1 MKYWLGM
8 ILLVVLG
15 VGILGYSLWRL
26 PPLLQETSAVV
37 AREQKQIEGWLRSR
51 ALPLVQSK
59 NIAGMQAFLE
69 EIVALPGVQDAYFVD
84 KTYYIQVA
92 SQSDWR
98 GEFNQTPCVFPDEGR
113 DKVTPN
119 VLRVDFVKDAPQSA
133 GFACVRYEPTAAV
146 SASSRLQEFLLLF
159 LPTTV
164 LLLIVVGFTFYQQ
177 ALRNVAA
184 LSAQIKKITEGHW
197 QTRLY
202 LPGNNIIAEFARSLD
217 NMVQKLSTETAGMQE
232 NEERFMLAARGS
244 NDIIWDWNIET
255 NGLYLSP
262 RFGEVLG
269 YTTKDIPGI
278 FVAWLKIFHPDDL
291 ESFQK
296 EIDICFRSN
305 QPLAL
310 EVRLR
315 ARDGVWR
322 WMLVRGTVIRNDNG
336 ASKRMVG
343 SLSDIHSRKKAEAML
358 RQEKERLETTLA
370 SIVDA
375 VITTDRTGRIE
386 VVNLEAEE
394 MIGLTRKDLIG
405 LELAEVL
412 KLYYPDS
419 RQPMD
424 LHQMLENVA
433 IQEHPISV
441 EEPVVCRTDQ
451 DRQYLV
457 LYQISPLRDYSGMV
471 IGTITTLHDVTE
483 KAKLTKDLSREKEKA
498 QVTLDSIAN
507 GVITTDT
514 KGRVENM
521 NPKAE
526 SLSGWTTIEA
536 RGKDIWEVLNMREET
551 ARRSLLSE
559 AVMQRVLEQGEIL
572 EYKEAILAHQ
582 LERDKRYFVSV
593 NVSPIIDSTDTILG
607 SVLIIE
613 NNTEQRKLNMRIQY
627 EATHDSLTGLLNRVE
642 IEKRIAK
649 VLDSLSGDAARN
661 FLMALDLDQFK
672 LVNDTSGHK
681 AGDELLK
688 MITKILQASLPS
700 KGVHL
705 ARLGGDDF
713 VVLLESLDLEN
724 VMRIARVLRQ
734 EISNFVFEY
743 GGYSF
748 TVGVS
753 IGVVPIKTHFEAE
766 QDVMKAAEQAVYL
779 AKSKGRNTIQIYEG
793 DETRNWGGEM
803 QWVHRLTSAMRQDK
817 GLVLFAQPIV
827 PIGKDMDT
835 SYRHYELLIRMQD
848 ENGKIVSPG
857 FFLPGAER
865 YGLISELDQWV
876 LRSALRQ
883 IRMGLN
889 FNKTL
894 QGAVFAIN
902 LSGDSLASEE
912 FLDFAMQQVKDSGIP
927 TNMLCFEVTES
938 VAVRNMKQAVFFV
951 ESLKKLGCKFSLDDF
966 GSGYASFN
974 YLKSFPVNYL
984 KIDGGFIKNIL
995 TDPYDGAMVQAIH
1008 YVSKHIGLQTIA
1020 EFVENEEIVERLK
1033 RIGINYAQGYHFGKP
1048 ELLSDVLQRKQQ
1060 TGQPAE

>member
-8 ILLVVLG
+8 IGSLVLG
-15 VGILGYSLWRL
+15 LGLLAYSAWRL
-26 PPLLQETSAVV
+26 PPLLNET
-37 AREQKQIEGWLRSR
+37 ARTVERDRSQMTSWLRSQVPPLLQSQNTP
-51 ALPLVQSK
+51 AL
-59 NIAGMQAFLE
+59 QAFLD
-69 EIVALPGVQDAYFVD
+69 EILRLPGVQDAYFVD
-84 KTYYIQVA
+84 KTYYIKMA
-92 SQSDWR
+92 SQSVWR
-98 GEFNQTPCVFPDEGR
+98 GEFIQTPCVFPDQAN
-113 DKVTPN
+113 DKMSPQT
-119 VLRVDFVKDAPQSA
+119 LRVDFVQGAPNQA
-133 GFACVRYEPTAAV
+133 GFACVRYEAAFATP
-146 SASSRLQEFLLLF
+146 ASHRLQEFLLTF
-159 LPTTV
+159 LPLVT
-164 LLLIVVGFTFYQQ
+164 LLVIIVGFTFYQQ
-177 ALRNVAA
+177 ALRNMRV
-184 LSAQIKKITEGHW
+184 LSAQIKKISEGDW

-202 LPGNNIIAEFARSLD
+202 LPGKTVVAEFARSLD
-217 NMVQKLSTETAGMQE
+217 AMVQKLSTDTAGMQE

-269 YTTKDIPGI
+269 YFAKDIPGI

-291 ESFQK
+291 ENFQK
-296 EIDICFRSN
+296 EIDHCLRSS

-315 ARDGVWR
+315 AKDGVWR
-322 WMLVRGTVIRNDNG
+322 WVLVRGTVIRNQDG
-336 ASKRMVG
+336 VAKRMVG

-394 MIGLTRKDLIG
+394 MLGIERKDLLG
-405 LELAEVL
+405 LDLPDVL
-412 KLYYPDS
+412 KLYFPDS
-419 RQPMD
+419 REPMD
-424 LHQMLENVA
+424 LQQMLENVA
-433 IQEHPISV
+433 IQEEAVVV

-507 GVITTDT
+507 GVITTDI
-514 KGRVENM
+514 KGRIENM

-526 SLSGWTTIEA
+526 SLSGWTTTEA
-536 RGKDIWEVLNMREET
+536 RGKEVWEVLNMREEG

-559 AVMQRVLEQGEIL
+559 AVMQRVLENGEIL
-572 EYKEAILAHQ
+572 EYKETILSHQ
-582 LERDKRYFVSV
+582 FERDKRYYVSV
-593 NVSPIIDSTDTILG
+593 NVAPIIDSSDTILG
-607 SVLIIE
+607 AVLIIE

-649 VLDSLSGDAARN
+649 VLDTIAGDTARN
-661 FLMALDLDQFK
+661 FVMALDLDQFK

-688 MITKILQASLPS
+688 MITKMLQASLPS

-713 VVLLESLDLEN
+713 VVLLETLELEN
-724 VMRIARVLRQ
+724 ALRIARVLRE
-734 EISNFVFEY
+734 EINAFVFEY
-743 GGYSF
+743 GEYNFS
-748 TVGVS
+748 VGVS
-753 IGVVPIKTHFEAE
+753 IGLVPLKTHFDAE

-779 AKSKGRNTIQIYEG
+779 AKSKGRNTIQVYEG
-793 DETRNWGGEM
+793 EETRNWGGEM

-876 LRSALRQ
+876 VRSALRQ

-894 QGAVFAIN
+894 EGTVFAIN

-912 FLDFAMQQVKDSGIP
+912 FLDFATQQVKDSGVP
-927 TNMLCFEVTES
+927 TSMLCFEVTES

-951 ESLKKLGCKFSLDDF
+951 ESLKKLGCRFSLDDF

-974 YLKSFPVNYL
+974 YLKTFPVNYL

-1048 ELLSDVLQRKQQ
+1048 ELLSDVLQRKQ
-1060 TGQPAE
+1060 TTDKAAS